1 MKSTPFFIGLALLA
15 PVLGAEERALRI
27 DAAQSRVDVV
37 VQATVDSFT
46 GTLAAYDADIR
57 VDTETGAVAAARFD
71 FRFADVKTAKAAR
84 DEQMHAWQGTS
95 TYPLGRF
102 TLTEI
107 VRDEAG
113 ASHARGELLLH
124 GVSRELRFPISV
136 TREGARYA
144 MDGDAVVD
152 TRRFGLPIIRKFAV
166 LKVDPEVHVRFHLQG
181 ELPAE

>member
-1 MKSTPFFIGLALLA
+1 MKLTPLFIGLALVA
-15 PVLGAEERALRI
+15 PALRADERALLI

-46 GTLAAYDADIR
+46 GSLAAYEADIR
-57 VDTETGAVAAARFD
+57 VDTETGAVVAARFD

-84 DEQMHAWQGTS
+84 DEQMHAWQGTP
-95 TYPLGRF
+95 THPLGRF
-102 TLTEI
+102 TLAEI
-107 VRDEAG
+107 GRDEAG
-113 ASHARGELLLH
+113 ASYARGQLLFH

-136 TREGARYA
+136 TREGTRYA

-152 TRRFGLPIIRKFAV
+152 TRRFGLPVIRKFAV